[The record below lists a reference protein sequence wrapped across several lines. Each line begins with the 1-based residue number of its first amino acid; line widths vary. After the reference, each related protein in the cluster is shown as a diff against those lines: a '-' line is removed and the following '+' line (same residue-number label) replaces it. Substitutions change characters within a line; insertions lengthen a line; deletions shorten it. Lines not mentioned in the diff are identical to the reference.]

1 MKGNRTNEMTKDEY
15 YMMIARIAGM
25 QYDGN
30 PHAAIC
36 LVDQDDQIM
45 LIGSEISGALPL
57 SDETDSDIRMYTTK
71 FPDMDTAAKIL
82 HSNIHTL
89 IYDEDGVSD
98 SLSSLKIINRFHSA
112 GITCRKYQ
120 KSGKTLALAL

>member
-30 PHAAIC
+30 PRAAIC
-36 LVDQDDQIM
+36 IVDQDDQIM
-45 LIGSEISGALPL
+45 LIGSEIPGALPL
-57 SDETDSDIRMYTTK
+57 SAETDSDIRMYTTK

-98 SLSSLKIINRFHSA
+98 SLSSLKIINRFSSA